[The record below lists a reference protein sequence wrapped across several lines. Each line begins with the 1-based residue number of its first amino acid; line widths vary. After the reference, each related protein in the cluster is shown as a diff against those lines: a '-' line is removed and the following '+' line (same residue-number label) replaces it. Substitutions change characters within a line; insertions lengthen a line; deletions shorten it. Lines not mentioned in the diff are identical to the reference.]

1 MKLQKFL
8 GVVVLCAVSSFA
20 AAQGYP
26 NKPIRLVVPFAP
38 GGSSD
43 AAARPIADRLGAL
56 LGQTVVVENRAGAQ
70 GVVGADVVARAA
82 SDGYT
87 LLMMPGTH
95 VLNTYLHATLPF
107 DPIKDFTP
115 VGMLVSVPFVFVTAA
130 DRPYSTL
137 RGMLQYAEQHPEE
150 ISVGLTDALG
160 LLAAESLKSVSPAV
174 LTRVNYKGA
183 PAIVTDVI
191 GGHLSVGL
199 TTPPVV
205 MSFTKDKNSAVRPL
219 AITSSERLASLP
231 EIPTVSE
238 ATGVSGYDVATWY
251 GIAGPANLPSDVVA
265 RLTAAISTVMA
276 DEEMRNRMLALGMS
290 PMNDNSASAM
300 TVKMTADATNWGR
313 ILKEAG
319 VKP

>member
-1 MKLQKFL
+1 MKLQKIF
-8 GVVVLCAVSSFA
+8 GVVVLCAISSFA

-26 NKPIRLVVPFAP
+26 NKPIKLVVPFAA

-43 AAARPIADRLGAL
+43 AAARPIADRLGTL
-56 LGQTVVVENRAGAQ
+56 LGQTVVVENRGGAQ
-70 GVVGADVVARAA
+70 GVVGADVVARANP
-82 SDGYT
+82 DGYT

-95 VLNTYLHATLPF
+95 VLNSYMHATLPF

-137 RGMLQYAEQHPEE
+137 KEMLQYAEKHPDE
-150 ISVGLTDALG
+150 ISVGMTDALG
-160 LLAAESLKSVSPAV
+160 LLAAESLRSVSAAV

-205 MSFTKDKNSAVRPL
+205 MSFTKDKKSALRPL
-219 AITSSERLASLP
+219 AITSSARLASLP
-231 EIPTVSE
+231 DIPTVSE

-251 GIAGPANLPSDVVA
+251 GIAGPANLPSDVVN
-265 RLTAAISTVMA
+265 RLAAAISTVMA
-276 DEEMRNRMLALGMS
+276 EQKVRERMLALGMS
-290 PMNDNSASAM
+290 PVDDNSASAM
-300 TVKMTADATNWGR
+300 AGKMTSDAKNWGR
-313 ILKEAG
+313 ILQEAG
-319 VKP
+319 IKP